1 MIELGTMQI
10 RDRTA
15 VAAAR
20 TKVQGLVRAL
30 HGSEIIAT
38 RAATAVSEA
47 ARRMLLRGGGSIELS
62 IATESEHA
70 ALRFRISGGA
80 ADADGH
86 ALPMCFTR
94 VHAEGS
100 FIVADLPLPLPHA
113 SLSAELIERERSR
126 IASKSRS
133 ELMDELREKSRQLE
147 DYSESLEAT
156 VAERTA
162 ELRAANEKMKQD
174 LDAGAE
180 YVRGLIPPPITG
192 PVSVSW
198 RYVPSSSL
206 GGDTIG
212 YHWLDAEHLSIYLI
226 DVTGHGLDSALLAVT
241 VTNMIR
247 SGSLPAVD
255 MRRPEA
261 VVTALNETFL
271 SDRHGN
277 KYFTIWY
284 GVFQPRTRR
293 MTWSSGG
300 HHPAVVLS
308 PRSAPRLLPAS
319 GPLIGCGPG
328 LEFPEEA
335 CDIEAGSRLLLF
347 SDGVFELVRDDKL
360 VWNFEGAVEFLSERS
375 DNSGELMDVLLEHAR
390 SLRGQ
395 SQLDDDFSVI
405 EMRFD

>member
-10 RDRTA
+10 RDRSA
-15 VAAAR
+15 VAATR

-30 HGSEIIAT
+30 HGSEIVAT
-38 RAATAVSEA
+38 RAATGVSEA
-47 ARRMLLRGGGSIELS
+47 VRQMLLRGGGAIDLS
-62 IATESEHA
+62 IVAEEDRA
-70 ALRFRISGGA
+70 CLRFRFAGQTAGAGGCT
-80 ADADGH
+80 
-86 ALPMCFTR
+86 LPLCFVQVR
-94 VHAEGS
+94 SEGAR
-100 FIVADLPLPLPHA
+100 IVADLPLPLTVA
-113 SLSAELIERERSR
+113 SLGAELIERERSR

-133 ELMDELREKSRQLE
+133 ELMEELREKNRQLE

-156 VAERTA
+156 VAERTI

-180 YVRGLIPPPITG
+180 YVRGLIPPPIAG
-192 PVSVSW
+192 PVSVAC
-198 RYVPSSSL
+198 RYVPSSTL

-212 YHWLDAEHLSIYLI
+212 YHWLDAEHLSIYLV

-261 VVTALNETFL
+261 VVTALNETFQ
-271 SDRHGN
+271 SERHGN

-293 MTWSSGG
+293 MTWCSGG

-328 LEFPEEA
+328 LEFPEESCA
-335 CDIEAGSRLLLF
+335 IEAGSRLLLF
-347 SDGVFELVRDDKL
+347 SDGVFELVRDDGL
-360 VWNFEGAVEFLSERS
+360 VWDFHGAVEFLAKHSEHP
-375 DNSGELMDVLLEHAR
+375 GELMDLLLEHAR
-390 SLRGQ
+390 MLRGQ

>member
-1 MIELGTMQI
+1 MIELGAMPI
-10 RDRTA
+10 RDRA
-15 VAAAR
+15 NVAAAR
-20 TKVQGLVRAL
+20 TKVQGLVQAL

-47 ARRMLLRGGGSIELS
+47 ARQMLLRGGGSIDLS
-62 IATESEHA
+62 IIADDEHA
-70 ALRFRISGGA
+70 SLRFTLAGQGA
-80 ADADGH
+80 HADGH
-86 ALPMCFTR
+86 DLPLCFER
-94 VHAEGS
+94 VRAEGAS
-100 FIVADLPLPLPHA
+100 IVADLPLPLTGA
-113 SLSAELIERERSR
+113 SLDARLIERERSR

-133 ELMDELREKSRQLE
+133 ELMDELREKNRQLE
-147 DYSESLEAT
+147 EYSESLEAT
-156 VAERTA
+156 VAERTM
-162 ELRAANEKMKQD
+162 ELRAANEKMQQD

-180 YVRGLIPPPITG
+180 YVRGLIPPPISG

-198 RYVPSSSL
+198 RYVPSSNL

-212 YHWLDAEHLSIYLI
+212 YHWLDADHLSIYLI

-261 VVTALNETFL
+261 VVTALNETFQ
-271 SDRHGN
+271 SDRHAN

-284 GVFQPRTRR
+284 GVFQPRLRR

-308 PRSAPRLLPAS
+308 PRSQPRLLPAS

-335 CDIEAGSRLLLF
+335 CDIESGSRLLLF
-347 SDGVFELVRDDKL
+347 SDGVFELIRNNQV
-360 VWNFEGAVEFLSERS
+360 VWDLNSAIEFLSDRS
-375 DNSGELMDVLLEHAR
+375 DHPGELMDLLLEHAR
-390 SLRGQ
+390 ELRGQ